1 MGGYLESSLNP
12 TRQLTLD
19 DWHNRYSQQAQWTRT
34 VREYL
39 FKKRDS
45 KKQENILEVGS
56 GTSAVLK
63 ALLEEGDYRLTGI
76 DIDRASLNY
85 SQNLNCDFQLIQANG
100 EKLPFPSDN
109 FSISFCHYLLLWV
122 KEPIR
127 ILSEMKRVTK
137 NKGWVFA
144 LAEPDYQGRIDYPPP
159 LDQLG
164 KQQTLALQKQG
175 ADTGIG
181 RKLGSLF
188 HRAGL
193 VHVEIG
199 ILGSFWQVESDRNVN
214 NLEWMT
220 LQSDMQ
226 HLRSNDVLSAYLE
239 HENLARGKGERVLF
253 IPTFYAVGIVP

>member
-12 TRQLTLD
+12 THQLTLD
-19 DWHNRYSQQAQWTRT
+19 EWHSRYSQQAKWTRT

-39 FKKRDS
+39 FNRWAP
-45 KKQENILEVGS
+45 KQQDKILEVGS
-56 GTSAVLK
+56 GTGAVLET
-63 ALLEEGDYRLTGI
+63 LVDEGDFHLTGI

-85 SQNLNCDFQLIQANG
+85 SQKLNFDFQLIQANG
-100 EKLPFPSDN
+100 EKIPFPADI

-122 KEPIR
+122 KEPNR

-137 NKGWVFA
+137 KNGCVIA

-164 KQQTLALQKQG
+164 KQQTLSLQKQG
-175 ADTGIG
+175 ADTSIG

-188 HRAGL
+188 HEAGL
-193 VHVEIG
+193 EKVEIG

-220 LQSDMQ
+220 LQSD
-226 HLRSNDVLSAYLE
+226 LSRLNF
-239 HENLARGKGERVLF
+239 ENGSSTYQECEIIAREKGERVLF
-253 IPTFYAVGIVP
+253 IPTFYALAIVQ